1 MAESGLESEKR
12 ASQTSIHSR
21 KSQEDHQ
28 KENQPESCE
37 ESKFK
42 RIGSVQYRN
51 KGWKSSQKLEK
62 KDSNQSIKSNSS
74 NSSGKEGMVNSTS
87 KIQISQPKR
96 SSSEQ
101 QVYLQQKFDDISSIL
116 TNCGINEDVL
126 VKLKN

>member
-1 MAESGLESEKR
+1 MAESGLESKKR
-12 ASQTSIHSR
+12 ASQTSIRSSE
-21 KSQEDHQ
+21 SQEDHQ
-28 KENQPESCE
+28 KENQPNSFD

-42 RIGSVQYRN
+42 RTGSVQYRN

-62 KDSNQSIKSNSS
+62 KDSSQSIQSNSS
-74 NSSGKEGMVNSTS
+74 NCSGKEGMMNPTS

-116 TNCGINEDVL
+116 TNCGVNEDVL
-126 VKLKN
+126 IKLKN